1 MNAGFA
7 WLRGGHA
14 MPALT
19 SMLGVWMDERL
30 TARQTPWS
38 VADGKGRAAET
49 VPQNLRAM
57 EKLKI
62 AVVSLSGGTVVNR
75 KSVPPRRAESV
86 AVASGR

>member
-1 MNAGFA
+1 MSCPHRRPCFA
-7 WLRGGHA
+7 FGLKNGSMRATGA
-14 MPALT
+14 MPVV
-19 SMLGVWMDERL
+19 G
-30 TARQTPWS
+30 
-38 VADGKGRAAET
+38 GKGRAAET

-75 KSVPPRRAESV
+75 KSVPPKRAESV